1 MSQPY
6 VGEIRIFAGNFAPQG
21 WQFCAGQT
29 LSISQYEV
37 LFTLMGTTYGG
48 NGTTTFQLPD
58 LRGRFPIHQGTG
70 AGLSTYVMGQQ
81 GGAESITLTQANMPT
96 HNHLVAADNGA
107 PSTPTRTPA
116 SNTYLAATLRN
127 EAPIYTSAVPNIAM
141 GPLAV
146 GHAGF
151 GALVAI
157 GQPCLGVSFIIAMFG
172 VYPSRN

>member
-58 LRGRFPIHQGTG
+58 LRSRVPMHFG
-70 AGLSTYVMGQQ
+70 AGFVQGEIGGSETTTLLLSNLPPHTHTLNAYNGAATTQSP
-81 GGAESITLTQANMPT
+81 GGA
-96 HNHLVAADNGA
+96 
-107 PSTPTRTPA
+107 
-116 SNTYLAATLRN
+116 YLAAPDARLGT
-127 EAPIYTSAVPNIAM
+127 PIYDVATPTANMASTTLGPAGGSTPISNIQPYLCVNLCIAM
-141 GPLAV
+141 
-146 GHAGF
+146 AGIF
-151 GALVAI
+151 
-157 GQPCLGVSFIIAMFG
+157 
-172 VYPSRN
+172 PSRN